1 MPTWGLPRTGP
12 RRGNRPIPYVVS
24 GGENCKHKRYFL
36 RFRLIEVKIRTMAKV
51 AEIHRYPVKGL
62 GPEPLPSVRLEAGC
76 ELPFDRHWGLMFQDT
91 EFDSAAPK
99 PVSKKHFLML
109 ARFEQL
115 AGFQTRIDA
124 VSGRI
129 SLKRQDEILFSGDL
143 NQAGDGETLARFV
156 EGEIGLALRGR
167 KTSLQ
172 RVNGAQFSDTGY
184 PLISLINRASVDAI
198 GAKLDKALCPSRFRG
213 NILMDGLA
221 PWQEAD
227 WTGKNLKIGDAKL
240 SVLMPIER
248 CNATNVNPATGERDA
263 SIPPTLKRTYGHM
276 DCGVYARVVSG
287 GVISTGADIVLLDD

>member
-1 MPTWGLPRTGP
+1 MG
-12 RRGNRPIPYVVS
+12 
-24 GGENCKHKRYFL
+24 
-36 RFRLIEVKIRTMAKV
+36 KV

-62 GPEPLPSVRLEAGC
+62 GPETLPSVRLEPGC
-76 ELPFDRHWGLMFQDT
+76 EIPYDRHWGLMFQDT
-91 EFDSAAPK
+91 EFDSATPK

-115 AGFQTRIDA
+115 AGFQTQIDA

-129 SLKRQDEILFSGDL
+129 SLRRQDEVLFSGDL
-143 NQAGDGETLARFV
+143 NHAPDGDELARFV
-156 EGEIGLALRGR
+156 EGEIGLALRGK
-167 KTSLQ
+167 KTSLR

-184 PLISLINRASVDAI
+184 PLISLINRASVNAI
-198 GAKLDKALCPSRFRG
+198 GEKLGKQLCPSRFRG

-227 WTGKNLKIGDAKL
+227 WTGKTLKIGDAEL

-248 CNATNVNPATGERDA
+248 CNATNVNPANGERDTA
-263 SIPPTLKRTYGHM
+263 IPPTLKRTWGHM

-287 GVISTGADIVLLDD
+287 GVISNGADIVMLDD